1 MNQRSQIRFL
11 FFLLAACGLGN
22 VLPDAN
28 AQSSGQTIAASDPRF
43 HYEGRFDTSDPSRPV
58 VIWEASR
65 ISLDFD
71 GPTLKLLFSD
81 NHDECFFDAT
91 VDGVTQIVELR
102 RDHPAVNATF
112 SNLGPGRHHLT
123 LFKRTEASAGTV
135 RFDGVEL
142 AEGAHAWQPPAP
154 AYKTSMQ
161 FIGDSIAAG
170 ACDEDGKSD
179 QWEDHR
185 THNSAK
191 SYTTLT
197 AAAFDADFQNISV
210 SGIGIVTGF
219 DPWVAGQIW
228 DRVYVDSNSPPA
240 DLTLWTPRLVFVH
253 LGDNDDSYPRSHHL
267 PFPMN
272 FTGAYIGFV
281 HNVRAAY
288 PKAEIVLLQGGMWNG
303 AKSPELTA
311 AWNDAVAKLES
322 SDKKIS
328 HYAFK
333 HWSYLHPRVADHQA
347 MADELIAWLK
357 QQDFMK

>member
-1 MNQRSQIRFL
+1 M
-11 FFLLAACGLGN
+11 
-22 VLPDAN
+22 
-28 AQSSGQTIAASDPRF
+28 
-43 HYEGRFDTSDPSRPV
+43 E
-58 VIWEASR
+58 
-65 ISLDFD
+65 
-71 GPTLKLLFSD
+71 
-81 NHDECFFDAT
+81 
-91 VDGVTQIVELR
+91 
-102 RDHPAVNATF
+102 
-112 SNLGPGRHHLT
+112 
-123 LFKRTEASAGTV
+123 
-135 RFDGVEL
+135 
-142 AEGAHAWQPPAP
+142 
-154 AYKTSMQ
+154 

-185 THNSAK
+185 THNNAK

-197 AAAFDADFQNISV
+197 AAAFDADWQNISV

-228 DRVYVDSNSPPA
+228 DHVYVDTNSPKA
-240 DLTLWTPRLVFVH
+240 DLTLWTPRIVLVH

-267 PFPMN
+267 PFPTN
-272 FTGAYIGFV
+272 FAEAYIGFV

-288 PKAEIVLLQGGMWNG
+288 PNAEIVLLQGGMWNG

-322 SDKKIS
+322 SDKRIS

-357 QQDFMK
+357 QQNFMK